1 MTVKKPGLGRGLDA
15 LLRTYGSD
23 DDDGNAGGELREL
36 PLDAMIPGPHQ
47 PRRRFDEA
55 ALESL
60 SSSIRAQGVV
70 QPIVVRPGQAGRYE
84 IVAGERR
91 WRAAKLAGLSRI
103 PAVVRSMET
112 RAAMT
117 TALVENI
124 QRADLNP
131 LEQADALRQLIDE
144 CSLTHEQAAEA
155 VGRSRTA
162 VSNILRLLDLHPEV
176 QALVRDERLSL
187 GHSKVLLGVNRDH
200 QPALAQRILALG
212 LSVRQTERLAR
223 IRGGDGDS
231 RPNPGKRTPEYD
243 AVLRELRRKFG
254 AAVRLVGTHS
264 GGGRLIISFKDQEE
278 LARLLAQI
286 KGP

>member
-15 LLRTYGSD
+15 LLRTYGD
-23 DDDGNAGGELREL
+23 DDEEGSAAGELREL

-60 SSSIRAQGVV
+60 AKSISAQGVV
-70 QPIVVRPGQAGRYE
+70 QPIVVRPGPSGRYE
-84 IVAGERR
+84 IIAGERR

-103 PAVVRSMET
+103 PAVVRSMEA
-112 RAAMT
+112 RAAMA

-144 CSLTHEQAAEA
+144 CGLTHEQAAEA

-162 VSNILRLLDLHPEV
+162 VSNILRLLDLNPEV
-176 QALVRDERLSL
+176 HALVRDERLTL
-187 GHSKVLLGVNRDH
+187 GHAKVLLGVNRDH

-223 IRGGDGDS
+223 ARGGVES
-231 RPNPGKRTPEYD
+231 RPSLGARTPEYD
-243 AVLRELRRKFG
+243 AVVRELRRKFG
-254 AAVRLVGTHS
+254 AAVRLVGARG
-264 GGGRLIISFKDQEE
+264 GGGRLVISFKDQEGLE
-278 LARLLAQI
+278 RLLAQI